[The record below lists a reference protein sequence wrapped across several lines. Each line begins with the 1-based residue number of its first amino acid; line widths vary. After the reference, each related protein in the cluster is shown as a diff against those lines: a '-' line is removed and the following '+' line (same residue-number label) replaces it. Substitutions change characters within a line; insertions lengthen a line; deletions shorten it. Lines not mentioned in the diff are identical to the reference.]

1 MARYTSPAHASL
13 SDGGSLRF
21 RAHMQA
27 MGTNTDDG
35 FIIES
40 RSKSG
45 DADASQGAR
54 TLRLIAL
61 ALDEAEAL
69 QIAERDLPG
78 WEHAIVESGR
88 DVRAQAARL
97 GVEPGTSQRI

>member
-1 MARYTSPAHASL
+1 
-13 SDGGSLRF
+13 
-21 RAHMQA
+21 

-40 RSKSG
+40 RPKG
-45 DADASQGAR
+45 EAAAPEGAR
-54 TLRLIAL
+54 TLRFIAL

-69 QIAERDLPG
+69 QIAERDQPG
-78 WEHAIVESGR
+78 WEHSIVESGR